1 LNAPRE
7 KVYRALLDAGAVAQW
22 MVPTGMTSHVHAFDA
37 RESGFFRISLTY
49 DAPDARGKSSAHT
62 DTYHGR
68 FTKLIPN
75 EQVVRMLEFET
86 EDPAIRGEMTIT
98 IALSDA
104 DGGTELVALHENLP
118 PGVPPADNELGRRL
132 SLDKL
137 AALVEAGCHGLNP
150 GSMNGNNKTESVRQ
164 DLLASVVV
172 CLVAL
177 PLCMGIAIASG
188 VPPAAG
194 LITGIAG
201 GLVAGALSGCPLQV
215 SGPAAGLAVIVYEMV
230 QKYGLAGLGPII
242 VLAGIFQFAAG
253 LLKAG
258 QFFRAI
264 APAVIYGMLA
274 GIGVLIFGAQFH
286 VMVDDKPRA
295 SGIENL
301 LSIPSAIQKG
311 ILPVDGSSHHLAAF
325 LGVATIVILL
335 GWSKFAPR
343 KLKWIPGALVAVAVS
358 TMLAQVFALPVR
370 RVNLPDSLL
379 GSIQLPSLGAFQNI
393 FQLDILIAAL
403 TIAFVASAE
412 TLLSATAVDQ
422 MHDGPRTQYDKE
434 LRAQGVGNIV
444 AGLIGGIPMTG
455 VIVRSATNVAAGA
468 RTRAS
473 AMFHGLWLL
482 LLVAAFPFVLRMV
495 PTASLAAVLV
505 YTGYKLVNP
514 QNVKNLLHYGG
525 APVFVYAA
533 TLVTIIFTDL
543 LTGILTGLG
552 LSVLKV
558 LYGLTHMEVRIVRG
572 SECRIDVHISGA
584 ATFIRMPGPIDSL
597 NALPRDIEIHLRF
610 EGLSYIDHACMEAIS
625 SWERK
630 RSEKGARVVVGWNH
644 LMARYRQR
652 NRFLRSPEF
661 VEAGWR

>member
-1 LNAPRE
+1 
-7 KVYRALLDAGAVAQW
+7 
-22 MVPTGMTSHVHAFDA
+22 
-37 RESGFFRISLTY
+37 
-49 DAPDARGKSSAHT
+49 
-62 DTYHGR
+62 
-68 FTKLIPN
+68 
-75 EQVVRMLEFET
+75 
-86 EDPAIRGEMTIT
+86 
-98 IALSDA
+98 
-104 DGGTELVALHENLP
+104 
-118 PGVPPADNELGRRL
+118 
-132 SLDKL
+132 
-137 AALVEAGCHGLNP
+137 
-150 GSMNGNNKTESVRQ
+150 MNGTGKTESIRQ
-164 DLLASVVV
+164 DLLSSVVV

-194 LITGIAG
+194 LITGIIG

-230 QKYGLAGLGPII
+230 QKYGLAGLAPII
-242 VLAGIFQFAAG
+242 VLAGVIQFAAG

-258 QFFRAI
+258 QLFRAI

-286 VMVDDKPRA
+286 VMVDDKPRT
-295 SGIENL
+295 SGIDNL

-311 ILPVDGSSHHLAAF
+311 IFPADGSSHHLAAF
-325 LGVATIVILL
+325 LGAATIVVLL

-358 TMLAQVFALPVR
+358 TVVAQVFALPVR

-393 FQLDILIAAL
+393 LQLDILIAAL

-444 AGLIGGIPMTG
+444 SGLLGGVPMTG

-468 RTRAS
+468 QTRAS

-482 LLVAAFPFVLRMV
+482 LLVAALPFVLRMV

-514 QNVKNLLHYGG
+514 QNVKNLLQYGG

-533 TLVTIIFTDL
+533 TLVTIVFTDL

-558 LYGLTHMEVRIVRG
+558 LYGLTHMEVRTVRRDEG
-572 SECRIDVHISGA
+572 RIDVHISGA
-584 ATFIRMPGPIDSL
+584 ATFIRMPRLIDSL
-597 NALPRDIEIHLRF
+597 NALPQDIEVYLRI
-610 EGLSYIDHACMEAIS
+610 ESLAYIDHACMDAIY
-625 SWERK
+625 SWEQK
-630 RSEKGARVVVGWNH
+630 RSEKGARVVVEWSN
-644 LMARYRQR
+644 LMAHYRQR
-652 NRFLRSPEF
+652 NRFAPSAQL
-661 VEAGWR
+661 VEAGSR